1 MTFNIIML
9 TVCSFFAGLSL
20 AVNHWIAFGITFSC
34 AIYWTVS
41 LILKNKK
48 KSKAVVNMSDDTKEA
63 LKNLGI
69 KINING
75 TDIV

>member
-1 MTFNIIML
+1 MTFDIIML
-9 TVCSFFAGLSL
+9 VWSAFFTGLSL
-20 AVNHWIAFGITFSC
+20 ASGHWVAFGIHIVC
-34 AIYWTVS
+34 AVYWAVS

-48 KSKAVVNMSDDTKEA
+48 KSKAVVNMSDDTKET

-75 TDIV
+75 NDIV

>member
-1 MTFNIIML
+1 ML
-9 TVCSFFAGLSL
+9 TVCSFFAGSSL
-20 AVNHWIAFGITFSC
+20 AVNNWIVFGSSLGC
-34 AIYWTVS
+34 AIYWAVS

-48 KSKAVVNMSDDTKEA
+48 KSKAVVNMSDDTKET